1 MSCCHNHI
9 QRLVWCDSCSLH
21 ISWSQSLPF
30 IKQHAAK
37 KRIGLGRGVFKT
49 RCNRCGP
56 VFLTHMIVGAEF
68 LLGASCFNICWHK
81 ICWHNRY
88 IDSTCATLKHMA
100 SVILVDSDRADCGDG
115 VISFCWWTTRRTHFR
130 PRSILCNKKTIG
142 LRRLGCPVK
151 SWCPVKRWC
160 PVKCPIKVQLLHPFA
175 EQPEKEA
182 FNKSKLTK
190 VLLFLLNCQPIVWY
204 FYAIFYPFW
213 HFLVILGKVEKT
225 KMLSWSPLLKHCAP
239 HPPLPSSAKYWSFVI
254 SYFFMQFSLF
264 HAQCSPCFEKL
275 SSIFRSHQ
283 IWSNSPVYRSQIFIV
298 PGHWSWGRHFG

>member
-1 MSCCHNHI
+1 MS
-9 QRLVWCDSCSLH
+9 CDSCSLH

-30 IKQHAAK
+30 NKQHAAK
-37 KRIGLGRGVFKT
+37 KGLDLEGAFLKCDAIGVDPL
-49 RCNRCGP
+49 
-56 VFLTHMIVGAEF
+56 FLTHIIVGAEF
-68 LLGASCFNICWHK
+68 PVGASCFNICWHK

-115 VISFCWWTTRRTHFR
+115 VISYCWWTTRRTHFK
-130 PRSILCNKKTIG
+130 PRSILCKKNTIG

-151 SWCPVKRWC
+151 SWC

-182 FNKSKLTK
+182 FNKSKRTK

-239 HPPLPSSAKYWSFVI
+239 PRLFPAQQNTEVLSFLILLCNFTCFMLSVLHVLKSSHLYSEAIKSDPTLLCI
-254 SYFFMQFSLF
+254 ALKSSLY
-264 HAQCSPCFEKL
+264 L
-275 SSIFRSHQ
+275 
-283 IWSNSPVYRSQIFIV
+283 VT
-298 PGHWSWGRHFG
+298 GHGVDILGNW